1 MGNKAEMERVMM
13 EAAQIDSMAA
23 HPGWAI
29 IKNYCENT
37 IRLSHDAW
45 LYADPKSATL
55 EKLRID
61 ARTAHAMIN
70 LIENFR
76 EEGKRLWNLW
86 ARAEGLIP
94 ETALDMDNQSPKVE
108 DDNGN

>member
-1 MGNKAEMERVMM
+1 MASNKQAMEQVML
-13 EAAQIDSMAA
+13 EAATIDNMTT
-23 HPGWAI
+23 HEGWKI
-29 IKNYCENT
+29 IRGYCENT
-37 IRLSHDAW
+37 IKLSHEAW

-55 EKLRID
+55 EKLRVD

-70 LIENFR
+70 LVENFK

-94 ETALDMDNQSPKVE
+94 DTALDMDNKSPNVE
-108 DDNGN
+108 D

>member
-1 MGNKAEMERVMM
+1 MQNKADLERIMM
-13 EAAQIDSMAA
+13 EAATIDQMTG
-23 HPGWAI
+23 HEGWKI
-29 IKNYCENT
+29 IRGYLENT

-55 EKLRID
+55 EKLRTD

-70 LIENFR
+70 LVENFK

-94 ETALDMDNQSPKVE
+94 DAQLEKSPKE
-108 DDNGN
+108 EE

>member
-1 MGNKAEMERVMM
+1 MNNKAEMEKVMM
-13 EAAQIDSMAA
+13 EAATIDNMSN
-23 HPGWAI
+23 HEGWKI
-29 IKNYCENT
+29 VKRYCENT

-55 EKLRID
+55 EKLRVD

-70 LIENFR
+70 LVENFK

-94 ETALDMDNQSPKVE
+94 EVALDVDNQSPNVE
-108 DDNGN
+108 E